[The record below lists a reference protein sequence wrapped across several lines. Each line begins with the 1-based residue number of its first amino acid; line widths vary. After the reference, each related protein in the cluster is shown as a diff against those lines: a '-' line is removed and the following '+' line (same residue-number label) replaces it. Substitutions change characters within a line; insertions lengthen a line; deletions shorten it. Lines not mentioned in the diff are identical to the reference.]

1 MGGRTLE
8 SGPPPLTHC
17 VSCRKCHG
25 SPVICNMRC
34 PGLKAGEYL
43 MEVKMLQTSY
53 ASQCPCQLY
62 AVCMFSMTRH
72 DLLLSSQQAILQVSD
87 STLLGE
93 QTEAWT

>member
-1 MGGRTLE
+1 
-8 SGPPPLTHC
+8 
-17 VSCRKCHG
+17 
-25 SPVICNMRC
+25 
-34 PGLKAGEYL
+34 
-43 MEVKMLQTSY
+43 MLQTSY